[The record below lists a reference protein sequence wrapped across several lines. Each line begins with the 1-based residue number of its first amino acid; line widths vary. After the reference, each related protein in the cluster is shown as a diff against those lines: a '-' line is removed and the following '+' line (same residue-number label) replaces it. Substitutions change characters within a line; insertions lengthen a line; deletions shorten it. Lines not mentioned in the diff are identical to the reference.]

1 MRGKRPDWVA
11 YDTIAGSSVAT
22 NPKRPRA
29 RGKERGGVRASTH
42 LAHSARGDVAKHFTR
57 VIPVQGVARG
67 SASRGRPLGFFS
79 RIWGATQKNLVKE
92 HASDASIPAR

>member
-57 VIPVQGVARG
+57 VVPVQGVARG